1 MSRKNHKKNNKVNIS
16 RENGSA
22 ADWTEL
28 RNLAVG
34 VLEIDSSYQRHL
46 NIGWAKW
53 IASHFNPDVVN
64 IVQVSYRDDHYYV
77 VDGQHTITAIKL
89 KFRDENYP
97 VACKIYHGLTKVE
110 EARLFH
116 DFNRQKK
123 SISAADMLKS
133 QAVYGDEEVMS
144 FLDHT
149 RDVGFI
155 IDPVKRVNCRYS
167 IQAVKK
173 AQTCFKTLG
182 PEQYDRMLSLL
193 KQAWDGEKWSIT
205 QNMLGGMCLFL
216 KVFGNCVDDG
226 VFTSQLGKVSEREL
240 LKEVSRFSDE
250 TVPVSYASAIVNLYN
265 KGLRGKSKRL
275 KRSMLL
281 DD

>member
-1 MSRKNHKKNNKVNIS
+1 MSRKNHKKRFNLTRK
-16 RENGSA
+16 NGSA

-34 VLEIDSSYQRHL
+34 VLEIDHGYQRPL

-53 IASHFNPDVVN
+53 IASNFNPDVVN
-64 IVQVSYRDDHYYV
+64 IIQVSYRDGHYYV
-77 VDGQHTITAIKL
+77 IDGQHTITGIKL

-97 VACKIYHGLTKVE
+97 VACKIYYGLDETE
-110 EARLFH
+110 ESKLFH
-116 DFNRQKK
+116 DFNKQKK

-133 QAVYGDEEVMS
+133 QAAYGDEEVRS

-149 RDVGFI
+149 RDAGFI
-155 IDPVKRVNCRYS
+155 IEPGKRANCRYG

-193 KQAWDGEKWSIT
+193 KQTWNGEKWSVS
-205 QNMLGGMCLFL
+205 QNMLGGMCLLL
-216 KVFGNCVDDG
+216 KVFGDHADDAT
-226 VFTSQLGKVSEREL
+226 FASQLGKVSEREL

-250 TVPVSYASAIVNLYN
+250 TVPVAYASAIVNLYN